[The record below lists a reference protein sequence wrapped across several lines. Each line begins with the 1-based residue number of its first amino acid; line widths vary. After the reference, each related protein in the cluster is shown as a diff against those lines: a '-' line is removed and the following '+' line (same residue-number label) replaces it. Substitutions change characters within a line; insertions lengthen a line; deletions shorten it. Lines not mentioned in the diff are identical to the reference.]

1 MLYNSAMP
9 GSTMLPWLESLYQ
22 DARFGMR
29 VLRRDLAVTA
39 AAVLSLALAIG
50 ACTAAFSLID
60 ALVLR
65 PLPVRD
71 PGQLITFTYPR
82 MRTLRGGPPE
92 DDHFSYAFLQRARA
106 LTALHADL
114 FGMTVWGPLQSAV
127 FDSGGA
133 AAVPEKVR
141 AQWISGDGLDIL
153 GVRPALGRLL
163 SAADDELDARRS
175 AAVLSYGFW
184 KRRFGGDRGALGRW
198 FTINGVTFQIVGVLQ
213 ENFSGVEPGVLTDLW
228 VPLTTSAAARELLI
242 PANDRFVICG
252 RLKPGARAGQ
262 VLQVVQAGFTSFR
275 QEDAASLREWL
286 SVAGTGGGGTP
297 DELTAR
303 YVHTPLSVRSAAQGH
318 ASFLRWQFERP
329 LWILGAVAALVWLIA
344 CSNVANL
351 LVARAAAR
359 RREMAVRSAIGA
371 RGARLTRQVLMESGL
386 LAGAACV
393 IGLALALWMAPAM
406 VALMGTAGDPTY
418 LDIHLD
424 ARVLLFL
431 AVTGALTTLLFGLA
445 PALRAFTANSMDAL
459 KDAGLKG
466 SSGAG
471 LLRPMLAAQVGFSLV
486 VLFVA
491 GLLLLSFHR
500 LTSVDLGFSDRNLL
514 LFSVDAGGGMV
525 SGPRAGSVD
534 GVVAGAKAR
543 AIQHDLL
550 DRLRRFPGVQAA
562 ATSGFALMGGAR
574 APIVSPPVRFAG
586 GPPQQIRPQFLTVSP
601 GFFATM
607 RIPVLRGRE
616 FTRFDMET
624 PRPTAVVV
632 NEAFAQQFFP
642 GQDPLGK
649 RFERMVDDNGNF
661 APQEIVGIVRDT
673 KYNNLREPT
682 APAVYQPA
690 GGVGAAIEVRTAANP
705 LALAPALRLEIE
717 RLDPSLRVAGVTLQ
731 SSRISETIVQERM
744 LAILAGFFAAVAVV
758 LAGVGLYGVLS
769 YSVVRRTREIGIRVA
784 LGAPAASVIRMMMA
798 DTAVTMAIG
807 IAAGLAGGFA
817 LARLVE
823 SMLFEVKP
831 SDFFSLALP
840 LACLLAAA
848 AAAALPPALRAARVD
863 PMAAL
868 RYE

>member
-1 MLYNSAMP
+1 MLYNSAML
-9 GSTMLPWLESLYQ
+9 GSTMLPWLETLYQ

-29 VLRRDLAVTA
+29 VLRRDFAVTA
-39 AAVLSLALAIG
+39 AAVVSLALAIG

-71 PGQLITFTYPR
+71 SGQLIAFTYPR
-82 MRTLRGGPPE
+82 MRTLPGGPPE
-92 DDHFSYAFLQRARA
+92 DDHFSYAFLERARA
-106 LTALHADL
+106 ITARHADL
-114 FGMTVWGPLQSAV
+114 FGMTVWGPLHSAV
-127 FDSGGA
+127 FDNGGA

-141 AQWISGDGLDIL
+141 AQWISGDGLEIL

-184 KRRFGGDRGALGRW
+184 MRRFGGDRAALGRW

-213 ENFSGVEPGVLTDLW
+213 ENFSGVEPGVPTDLW

-252 RLKPGARAGQ
+252 RLKRGAGAAQ
-262 VLQVVQAGFTSFR
+262 VLPVVQAAFTSFR
-275 QEDAASLREWL
+275 QEDVANLKAWL

-297 DELTAR
+297 DELAAR

-371 RGARLTRQVLMESGL
+371 GGARLTRQVLMESGL

-393 IGLALALWMAPAM
+393 IGLVLALWMAPAM

-431 AVTGALTTLLFGLA
+431 AVTGAFTTLLFGLA

-466 SSGAG
+466 SAAAG
-471 LLRPMLAAQVGFSLV
+471 LLRPMLAAQVAFSLV

-500 LTSVDLGFSDRNLL
+500 LTTVDLGFSDRNLL
-514 LFSVDAGGGMV
+514 LFSVEAGGERPPGRGPVPWTAWQRAPGRAPSSTIFWTACAGSPV
-525 SGPRAGSVD
+525 SRPPPPRA
-534 GVVAGAKAR
+534 
-543 AIQHDLL
+543 
-550 DRLRRFPGVQAA
+550 
-562 ATSGFALMGGAR
+562 
-574 APIVSPPVRFAG
+574 SP
-586 GPPQQIRPQFLTVSP
+586 
-601 GFFATM
+601 
-607 RIPVLRGRE
+607 
-616 FTRFDMET
+616 
-624 PRPTAVVV
+624 
-632 NEAFAQQFFP
+632 
-642 GQDPLGK
+642 
-649 RFERMVDDNGNF
+649 
-661 APQEIVGIVRDT
+661 
-673 KYNNLREPT
+673 
-682 APAVYQPA
+682 
-690 GGVGAAIEVRTAANP
+690 
-705 LALAPALRLEIE
+705 
-717 RLDPSLRVAGVTLQ
+717 
-731 SSRISETIVQERM
+731 
-744 LAILAGFFAAVAVV
+744 
-758 LAGVGLYGVLS
+758 
-769 YSVVRRTREIGIRVA
+769 
-784 LGAPAASVIRMMMA
+784 
-798 DTAVTMAIG
+798 
-807 IAAGLAGGFA
+807 
-817 LARLVE
+817 
-823 SMLFEVKP
+823 
-831 SDFFSLALP
+831 
-840 LACLLAAA
+840 
-848 AAAALPPALRAARVD
+848 
-863 PMAAL
+863 
-868 RYE
+868 